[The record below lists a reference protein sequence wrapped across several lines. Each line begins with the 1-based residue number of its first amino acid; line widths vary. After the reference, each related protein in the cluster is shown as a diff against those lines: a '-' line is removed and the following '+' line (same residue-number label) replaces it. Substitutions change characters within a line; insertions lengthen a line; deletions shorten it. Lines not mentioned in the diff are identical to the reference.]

1 MLLSL
6 SLKRVHFKWLVIHEE
21 VSKEGLVQY
30 LALGIQSIF
39 NGVKWK
45 EYLLIYTAM
54 NGELEIFAMIWLKIC
69 GTELLEELS
78 IL

>member
-21 VSKEGLVQY
+21 VSKERLSSVPGIV
-30 LALGIQSIF
+30 GIQSIF

-45 EYLLIYTAM
+45 EYLLISHTAM
-54 NGELEIFAMIWLKIC
+54 NGELEIFAMI
-69 GTELLEELS
+69 
-78 IL
+78 

>member
-21 VSKEGLVQY
+21 VSKERLSSVP
-30 LALGIQSIF
+30 GIVGTQSIF

-45 EYLLIYTAM
+45 EYLLISHTAM
-54 NGELEIFAMIWLKIC
+54 NGELEIFAMI
-69 GTELLEELS
+69 
-78 IL
+78 

>member
-21 VSKEGLVQY
+21 VSKERLSSVP
-30 LALGIQSIF
+30 GIVGTQSIF

-45 EYLLIYTAM
+45 ELG
-54 NGELEIFAMIWLKIC
+54 NECEVGKWK
-69 GTELLEELS
+69 
-78 IL
+78 